1 MSQPPKIENVLTE
14 VLEVKAALVNIVLM
28 LNEQREGLAAFGKA
42 LQDCVEVLQPPGHPL
57 RADVTPQQ
65 STSQQPAGTTQPAPQ
80 PAVTTPAAPVQP
92 AAKPASP
99 FKPVPVQPAA
109 SAPAPA
115 TAKTGQS
122 RIGDLKN
129 GDKKVNVTAKVVTVK
144 AERTVNSG
152 DRVTEATL
160 SDDTG
165 TISLSLWNDH
175 IDLVAEGSIV
185 SVEKGYVTS
194 FRDQPVLNVGKWGTL
209 KVEAPP

>member
-1 MSQPPKIENVLTE
+1 MSQPQPQKIDQLHIEI
-14 VLEVKAALVNIVLM
+14 LEVKSALAGITEL

-42 LQDCVEVLQPPGHPL
+42 LQDCVEVLQPAGHPL

-65 STSQQPAGTTQPAPQ
+65 PAGTVQPVTQPPQQPAI
-80 PAVTTPAAPVQP
+80 PVQP

-99 FKPVPVQPAA
+99 FKPVPVQPKP
-109 SAPAPA
+109 SEPA
-115 TAKTGQS
+115 TTPAVKPGMH
-122 RIGDLKN
+122 RIGDLKE
-129 GDKKVNVTAKVVTVK
+129 GDKKVNVTAKVVTVN
-144 AERTVNSG
+144 AERTVSSG

-165 TISLSLWNDH
+165 TIQLSLWNDH
-175 IDLVAEGSIV
+175 IDLVQEDSIV